1 MKQTQHTIGR
11 SVSFS
16 GVGLHTGQKTTL
28 TFHPAEPNSG
38 LSFERTDLPGKPRIP
53 VRPESACYDP
63 ASGRRTIRR
72 ANGGEVHTVEHVL
85 AAVSGMGVDNLRIEI
100 DGMEAGEPA
109 DGSALPFAQ
118 LLMEAGFVDQKV
130 ARRFMRIPEPV
141 SLQQG
146 NIEILGIPHE
156 GLRISFLIEYDS
168 PVVGTQHASFDIT
181 PDTFLREIAPARTF
195 VMNKDVKALQ
205 AQGLIK
211 GGSLE
216 NAIVVTETGLL
227 NETPLRFR
235 DEFVR
240 HKVLDLLGDLSLLG
254 RPLKGQVLA
263 RRSGHATNVAFV
275 KQLSAA
281 EARGANFN
289 DLPPVPREGIT
300 PPWDI
305 NAIMSIMPHRY
316 PLLLVDRILDM
327 TDERVIG
334 TKCVTINEP
343 FFNGHFPGHP
353 IMPAVLIVE
362 AMAQCGGILLLN
374 KVDRPR
380 EKLVYFMAIEN
391 AKFRKPVL
399 PGDTI
404 RFELTLIK
412 LKGRICKMAGK
423 AFVDGALVAE
433 ADLMSTVVER

>member
-1 MKQTQHTIGR
+1 MNQTQHTIGR

-16 GVGLHTGQKTTL
+16 GIGLHTGQKTTL
-28 TFHPAEPNSG
+28 TFHPADPNAG
-38 LSFERTDLPGKPRIP
+38 LSFERTDLPGRPRIP

-63 ASGRRTIRR
+63 SSGRRTILR

-118 LLMEAGFVDQKV
+118 LLMEAGLVDQKV
-130 ARRFMRIPEPV
+130 PRRFMRIPEPV

-146 NIEILGIPHE
+146 NIEILGIPYE

-181 PDTFLREIAPARTF
+181 PETFLREIAPARTF
-195 VMNKDVKALQ
+195 VMRKDVEALQ

-211 GGSLE
+211 GGSME
-216 NAIVVTETGLL
+216 NALVVTDTGIL
-227 NETPLRFR
+227 NESPLRFR

-263 RRSGHATNVAFV
+263 QRSGHASNVAFV
-275 KQLSAA
+275 KKLSEA
-281 EARGANFN
+281 ETGSAHFN
-289 DLPPVPREGIT
+289 HLPPVPREGVT